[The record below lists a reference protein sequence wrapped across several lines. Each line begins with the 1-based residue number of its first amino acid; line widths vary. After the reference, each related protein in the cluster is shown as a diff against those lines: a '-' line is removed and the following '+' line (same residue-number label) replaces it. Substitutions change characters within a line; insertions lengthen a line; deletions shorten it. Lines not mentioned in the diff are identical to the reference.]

1 MGKYCQICGKG
12 LMNGNN
18 VSHSVRRTH
27 RRWAPNT
34 QRVRVVV
41 EGSVCHMNVCTRC
54 LRSGKVERAV

>member
-1 MGKYCQICGKG
+1 MACICEICNKG
-12 LMNGNN
+12 ELSGNN

-54 LRSGKVERAV
+54 LRSGKVQRAQ

>member
-41 EGSVCHMNVCTRC
+41 EGSVCHMNV
-54 LRSGKVERAV
+54 

>member
-34 QRVRVVV
+34 QARA
-41 EGSVCHMNVCTRC
+41 RC
-54 LRSGKVERAV
+54 CGRFRLSYERMHPLLRSGKVQRAQ